1 VKLFYDALTKSK
13 RDLRGYDMVPIP
25 YTTSQQVQLMRPC
38 NGWTVVNM
46 GTTSVT
52 VNGAITLAAGEF
64 IAVSG
69 NEGEQ
74 YTGFLR
80 LVFAS
85 NTDPGNNAFVYQK
98 FYTGPPVYDKP
109 GL

>member
-1 VKLFYDALTKSK
+1 MFYDALTKSK
-13 RDLRGYDMVPIP
+13 KDLRGYDMVPIP
-25 YTTSQQVQLMRPC
+25 YNSSGQVQLMKPI

-52 VNGAITLAAGEF
+52 VNGAITLQPGEF

-69 NEGEQ
+69 NEGEE

-80 LVFAS
+80 LVFATNYDS
-85 NTDPGNNAFVYQK
+85 GNNVFVYQK
-98 FYTGPPVYDKP
+98 FYTGRPVYDKP
-109 GL
+109 GI